1 MNESITIKL
10 STDADRDRLRELA
23 ELDGRGRPAATS
35 LLAEVNGRLI
45 AAIGMDGTVVADPFE
60 RTAGSS
66 RCCAARSRTGPRA
79 ARLVRGGLL
88 AILVAVT
95 APA

>member
-10 STDADRDRLRELA
+10 STDSDRRRISDLA
-23 ELDGRGRPAATS
+23 ELDGKRAPTGDV

-60 RTAGSS
+60 RTAPLVRELRAQVTGQ
-66 RCCAARSRTGPRA
+66 RTRPPRFGRWV
-79 ARLVRGGLL
+79 ARLLPTG
-88 AILVAVT
+88 
-95 APA
+95 